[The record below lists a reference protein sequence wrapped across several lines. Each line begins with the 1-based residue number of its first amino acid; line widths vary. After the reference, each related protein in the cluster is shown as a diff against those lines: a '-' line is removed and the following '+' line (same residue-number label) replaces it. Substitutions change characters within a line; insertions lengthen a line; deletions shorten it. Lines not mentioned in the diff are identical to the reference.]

1 MTKQLLMTAILAFGM
16 GFAQAQNPPN
26 PGQGGAPDNTSGTS
40 KARQEAPL
48 QQGAST
54 QSAAGTA
61 VDQAGPA
68 QTFKGCLT
76 GSSGSWSLAADNG
89 QALKLSGP
97 EDQLSTHGNQQVSI
111 QGTQASDG
119 TVNVTSIDKI
129 SDSCSA
135 TGQAAT
141 GTSNAEQNTATSGQ
155 APATSSTTAQPPASS
170 STGAMNSQSTTTSNT
185 QSTTS
190 TTTGQTP
197 AASEAAPSQSTT
209 GAQTGAASTTTP
221 STGTPPVSEQT
232 PSSTVGGNTSDQGA
246 AQQPPASTT
255 GQGATATGQSAIDS
269 GQSGNVP
276 HISDMDQNQSG
287 TAGNQAAGQNAG
299 QQKLP
304 QTASPLPLLGL
315 MGLGSL
321 LTGLVARRRK

>member
-16 GFAQAQNPPN
+16 GFAQAQNPAPM
-26 PGQGGAPDNTSGTS
+26 QSGAPD
-40 KARQEAPL
+40 A
-48 QQGAST
+48 ASRGST
-54 QSAAGTA
+54 AQTPAGTDRTGA
-61 VDQAGPA
+61 AAAAEPTGVNEQATGP
-68 QTFKGCLT
+68 QSFKGCLT
-76 GSSGSWSLAADNG
+76 GTNGNWTLASDNG
-89 QALKLSGP
+89 QTLKISGTD
-97 EDQLSTHGNQQVSI
+97 DQLSTYNNQQI
-111 QGTQASDG
+111 NIHGTQATDG
-119 TVNVTSIDKI
+119 TVKVASIEKI

-135 TGQAAT
+135 TGQAANS
-141 GTSNAEQNTATSGQ
+141 TSNTEQNTATGSQ
-155 APATSSTTAQPPASS
+155 TPATSTTSQPPASS
-170 STGAMNSQSTTTSNT
+170 STGAMSNQSTTTSNT

-190 TTTGQTP
+190 TTSSQPPSTG
-197 AASEAAPSQSTT
+197 EAAPSQGTT
-209 GAQTGAASTTTP
+209 GAQTGTASTTTP
-221 STGTPPVSEQT
+221 STATPPVSEQT

-255 GQGATATGQSAIDS
+255 GQGATATGQSATTS
-269 GQSGNVP
+269 GQTGNVP
-276 HISDMDQNQSG
+276 HISDMDQNQAG